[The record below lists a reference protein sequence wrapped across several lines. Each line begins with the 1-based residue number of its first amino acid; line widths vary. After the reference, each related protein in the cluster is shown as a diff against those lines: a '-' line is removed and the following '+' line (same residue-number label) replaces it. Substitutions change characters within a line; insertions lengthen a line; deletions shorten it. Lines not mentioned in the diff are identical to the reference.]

1 MNKAKQRVILAS
13 MIGFLVPILWGC
25 LEFFFFNAHESL
37 LSKMLLTTAH
47 VTCPPWWLPGFWG
60 DIGSPFLNAALYGA
74 ITYVVYFR
82 RRSEQKTQS
91 RRD

>member
-37 LSKMLLTTAH
+37 LSKMLLTAAH
-47 VTCPPWWLPGFWG
+47 VTCPPLVASW
-60 DIGSPFLNAALYGA
+60 FLG
-74 ITYVVYFR
+74 
-82 RRSEQKTQS
+82 
-91 RRD
+91 